1 MATLTT
7 TQLSAKVA
15 LLTVQLKTAKATI
28 KSNGAKT
35 HHSLNS
41 AQLTYLVCS
50 STKHAGSTNKQLAT
64 AVAVL
69 TARYKNKPLQGINTA
84 NVSWCK
90 SIINVCN
97 KTTYSKL
104 YFKNLNCLK

>member
-1 MATLTT
+1 MATLTQA
-7 TQLSAKVA
+7 QLSAQVTA
-15 LLTVQLKTAKATI
+15 LTAQLAAAKATI

-35 HHSLNS
+35 HRGLNS

-90 SIINVCN
+90 SIIALAN
-97 KTTYSKL
+97 K
-104 YFKNLNCLK
+104 